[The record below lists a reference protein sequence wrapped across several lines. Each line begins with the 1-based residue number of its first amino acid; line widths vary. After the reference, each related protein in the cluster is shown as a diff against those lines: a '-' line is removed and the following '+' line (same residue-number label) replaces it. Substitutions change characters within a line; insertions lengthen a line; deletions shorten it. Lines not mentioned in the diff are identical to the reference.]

1 MIICPNCGNKELP
14 GALYC
19 KECGTPFT
27 PITRDPTMTIPSSL
41 ADQLQ
46 SEQEVDQESTDL
58 EVPPTPGDASL
69 SLFLV
74 DTGEVIQLEEGL
86 TEYTL
91 GRSAEDQP
99 ILPDVDLA
107 PYHAY
112 EFGISRLHASI
123 KLSQPYALLTDFDSA
138 NGTTLNGQKL
148 TAHKPYPITHG
159 DIFTLGK
166 MKIQLLVNR

>member
-1 MIICPNCGNKELP
+1 MIVCPNCGNKEMP

-19 KECGTPFT
+19 KECGTPF
-27 PITRDPTMTIPSSL
+27 PVITRDPTMTIPSTL
-41 ADQLQ
+41 ADELRGDVGD
-46 SEQEVDQESTDL
+46 EVDQ
-58 EVPPTPGDASL
+58 EVPPTPGNASL

-74 DTGEVIQLEEGL
+74 DTGDVIQLEGL
-86 TEYTL
+86 SEYTL

-112 EFGISRLHASI
+112 EYGVSRLHASI

-138 NGTTLNGQKL
+138 NGTLLNGQKL
-148 TAHKPYPITHG
+148 SPHKPYPITHG
-159 DIFTLGK
+159 DIFSLGK

>member
-1 MIICPNCGNKELP
+1 MIVCPNCGNKEMP

-27 PITRDPTMTIPSSL
+27 VVSRDPTMTIPGTL
-41 ADQLQ
+41 ADQLREEPGDEETQ
-46 SEQEVDQESTDL
+46 

-74 DTGEVIQLEEGL
+74 DTGEVIKLEEGL
-86 TEYTL
+86 SEYTI

-99 ILPDVDLA
+99 LLPDVDLA

-112 EFGISRLHASI
+112 EFGVSRLHASI
-123 KLSQPYALLTDFDSA
+123 KLGTPFALLTDFDSA
-138 NGTTLNGQKL
+138 NGTQLNGQKL
-148 TAHKPYPITHG
+148 SPNKPYPVSHG
-159 DIFTLGK
+159 DIISLGK
-166 MKIQLLVNR
+166 MKLQLLVNR